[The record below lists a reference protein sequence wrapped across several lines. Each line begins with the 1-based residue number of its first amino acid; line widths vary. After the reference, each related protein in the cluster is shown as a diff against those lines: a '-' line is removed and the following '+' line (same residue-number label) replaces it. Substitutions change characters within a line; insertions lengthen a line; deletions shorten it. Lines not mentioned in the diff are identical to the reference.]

1 VFVWISDDSH
11 QQFDKDYFYEKVS
24 IECDSFSEEYF
35 QINLTDQI
43 VPLETNGEEKIL
55 TLAIN
60 AKRRPINV
68 YVIGL

>member
-1 VFVWISDDSH
+1 MFVWISDDSH
-11 QQFDKDYFYEKVS
+11 QPFDKDYFYEKVS

-60 AKRRPINV
+60 AKRSPINV